1 MSKDSSLLQIF
12 NTFQTSLNIGVF
24 HGIFVNSYVT
34 RSLMRKPQQSF
45 KAWRPTQR
53 CKGAIHRGHFF
64 PLKSSKLKPDPET
77 IPLGVGA
84 LKSVLKIFCQGPMLW
99 FFNIFAEKF
108 GEKNGVFESKQST
121 IMQKFDHDIVLWE
134 KRQFFRRKLSKI
146 AEKCD
151 HNIDPRFSSKFHLFW
166 LILGYI

>member
-108 GEKNGVFESKQST
+108 GEKNGVFDSKHNYAKIWSWYCFMRKT
-121 IMQKFDHDIVLWE
+121 PIFSPKIV
-134 KRQFFRRKLSKI
+134 KNCRKMWS
-146 AEKCD
+146 
-151 HNIDPRFSSKFHLFW
+151 
-166 LILGYI
+166 